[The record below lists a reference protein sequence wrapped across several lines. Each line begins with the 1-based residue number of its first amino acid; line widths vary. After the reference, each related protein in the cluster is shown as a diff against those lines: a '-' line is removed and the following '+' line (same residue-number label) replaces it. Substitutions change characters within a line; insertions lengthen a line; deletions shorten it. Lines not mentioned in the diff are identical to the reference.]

1 MEETTIWRE
10 NVLGR
15 GGRAYKEWY
24 DVDLAHDMRQGLS
37 RTRVGARRYLAI
49 VLWLAVSEHSST
61 AGATRMS
68 GTAGCASTRT
78 RARRGLIFLGE
89 PETASGVRT
98 SSWRENGQGGGGAG
112 T

>member
-37 RTRVGARRYLAI
+37 RTRVGFRRISGHRLRSSGR
-49 VLWLAVSEHSST
+49 WLA
-61 AGATRMS
+61 
-68 GTAGCASTRT
+68 
-78 RARRGLIFLGE
+78 RAQDERI
-89 PETASGVRT
+89 V
-98 SSWRENGQGGGGAG
+98 GGPDGGALLDG
-112 T
+112 AEVCGACEEMYAHFWEAE

>member
-37 RTRVGARRYLAI
+37 RTRGGAAI
-49 VLWLAVSEHSST
+49 SSN
-61 AGATRMS
+61 R
-68 GTAGCASTRT
+68 
-78 RARRGLIFLGE
+78 
-89 PETASGVRT
+89 PVASGKRAFFDGGRYSYVGDGGLCLNTDPGAPRAYIPE
-98 SSWRENGQGGGGAG
+98 SWESRRLRAV
-112 T
+112 